1 MSTPRFLYHAS
12 AVGLSGEI
20 RRPFHQHLDCQAS
33 TALPRYGGRAG
44 ALIKSF
50 EIGGVLAHGGVS
62 TRLSGLYNPE
72 LDAFETICQSTVTG
86 LDIEKRL
93 TADTLTSVVH
103 SIHPALP
110 PKPGEPPVQ
119 PSIKVKG
126 SVATGVKIDGE
137 EIVLKSL
144 VDFYSQYDTL
154 TGFGKYYE
162 GDPVF
167 RQQFE
172 TDCYVGKEEVLPDNV
187 RHFFPWR
194 RRSSS
199 PTLHLHN
206 HMAIV
211 PLFRVMNQSRPGF
224 EVYGNVIRVEGF
236 GRFHF
241 GELMIEGNR
250 RRVMMLRAELG
261 SPCEGEVNCSCTDG
275 NGTSDPPGGGNP

>member
-44 ALIKSF
+44 ATIKSF
-50 EIGGVLAHGGVS
+50 EIGGVVAHAGVS
-62 TRLSGLYNPE
+62 TRLSGLYNQQ
-72 LDAFETICQSTVTG
+72 LDAFETIVQSTVTG

-93 TADTLTSVVH
+93 TADTLTATVH

-110 PKPGEPPVQ
+110 PEPGKPPVE
-119 PSIKVKG
+119 PSIKVTG
-126 SVATGVKIDGE
+126 SAISGLRIDGE
-137 EIVLKSL
+137 QIDLESL
-144 VDFYSQYDTL
+144 VDFYSERDTL
-154 TGFGKYYE
+154 TGLGAYYKN
-162 GDPVF
+162 DSDF
-167 RQQFE
+167 RKQFE
-172 TDCYVGKEEVLPDNV
+172 EDCYVGRENDLPDNV

-194 RRSSS
+194 RRNTS

-206 HMAIV
+206 HMAV
-211 PLFRVMNQSRPGF
+211 APLFRVKNPSRPGF

-250 RRVMMLRAELG
+250 RRVMILRAELG
-261 SPCEGEVNCSCTDG
+261 SPCEGEVNAGCSDG
-275 NGTSDPPGGGNP
+275 NGTPPPGGN